1 MGISQLQMLFGLW
14 QHTTLS
20 VDVIWSPWWN
30 IHGATITIICRCHLI
45 ITAEYVRYQWRVGTS
60 YELIGLACLLG
71 WDELA
76 FLLGWN
82 HLDFEVQ
89 SIHWLYWFG
98 SLLAADLFLACIFG
112 NTIQSMLQPVSYGM
126 YHLVN

>member
-1 MGISQLQMLFGLW
+1 MLFGLYGNM
-14 QHTTLS
+14 QHYLWMS
-20 VDVIWSPWWN
+20 FGHRGRIR
-30 IHGATITIICRCHLI
+30 GATITIICGCHLI

-71 WDELA
+71 WDGLA

-89 SIHWLYWFG
+89 SIHWLYQFG
-98 SLLAADLFLACIFG
+98 SLLAADLFLAVSLG
-112 NTIQSMLQPVSYGM
+112 IQHNQ
-126 YHLVN
+126 HRNR